1 MTISP
6 PTGGTAERPQ
16 PSREAVAAWRTRLAG
31 APVALDLPTD
41 RPVLDEPYRAA
52 TVPVPVTPA
61 AVAAVTAAGAEPTS
75 GWLVA
80 FAVLLHRFS
89 GQREVVIGTP
99 TDGGAVAH
107 RLALT
112 GHESFRDAVSAVSTP
127 DLPVLGLPE
136 FTALFHPNRPHATA
150 FSAGLVLAD
159 DPRPWSGARL
169 CLLVAGSGDVHL
181 GYDAAVIDTTRAVR
195 IAEHLA
201 QLVRG
206 LHADPDQPIGR
217 LAMLPAAERERVLV
231 GFNDNGVEYADQ
243 RSLDRRVADVAATT
257 PDAIAVSFRDETLT
271 YAELDAAA
279 NRLANHL
286 ASRGAAPG
294 AHVAVF
300 LDRSATAVVVTL
312 ATLRTGAAVVPL
324 DPADYDEWIAYMIRD
339 AEPVAVITDSGLV
352 GRLRSVHRAK
362 PGEYRPDLVVVDSDA
377 EQIAAAPDTWTE
389 VALPPDALSHIVYT
403 SGSTGLPKGA
413 RATHRALVN
422 VLNWTTRAYDITAAS
437 SGTWMSAPGFAIGR
451 MEWMPFLAAGA
462 RLHVADV
469 VTTSSP
475 VRVRDW
481 LLATEASHTLLVT
494 SLAMR
499 VCELH
504 WPADTRLRFMI
515 VLGEPVRG
523 WPADGLPFEIVIS
536 YGATEMAVA
545 TASYD
550 SAAGVRP
557 TAAERDE
564 APTVGRPV
572 ANTRIYLLDRH
583 LAPVPVSAIGEIYV
597 AGTGVCDGYLNQP
610 KLTEERFVANPL
622 PEEPSATLFR
632 TGDLGRWR
640 PDGRLEVIGR
650 QDAQT
655 WVRGVLVETS
665 KVEAA
670 LAALPV
676 VREVAV
682 LASSAG
688 GGQLVGY
695 VVPADPATW
704 DPEAVLDALR
714 HQLPEHQVPTLLIPM
729 SSLTRLANG
738 KLDRQALPKPPSVS
752 APVADEANRYSPFV
766 LTDTQQA
773 YWVGRDDAIEFGG
786 VGCRGYWEWDCS
798 DVDVDRFRQAWQ
810 RMLDRHDALRLVILP
825 DGTQQV
831 LANPPAH
838 PVPVLNLSDLSEV
851 DAQAR
856 LDRLRTALRDAVP
869 PADTYP
875 LWDVRLTLLPG
886 GRTRVHLGLDLL
898 IADAWSYVRV
908 LLPELAAAYADP
920 DGDLPPIGLTFRD
933 YVVSVQGELE
943 STEDY
948 RRAAAYWYDR
958 LDTLPPPPELPKAAA
973 AGRPRFTRREHLLP
987 VAGWTA
993 MKERAAA
1000 EGITP
1005 SGLAIAVFAEV
1016 LRAWSATDRFTL
1028 TVPVASRLAVH
1039 PDVDLVVGD
1048 FTTTSLLA
1056 VTKADGTFADRARAV
1071 QDQLVTDLEHHHVG
1085 GVRVT
1090 RALTSRRGT
1099 TPHAVFPVV
1108 VTSLLGHPPVAAP
1121 APGTLVHTATR
1132 TPQVT
1137 LDLQVSEQD
1146 GALAVG
1152 WESVDEAFPADV
1164 VADMFGAFVRTLE
1177 RLAADD
1183 TAWDLFRFPMV
1194 PADQLAVRAAV
1205 NDTARVVPDL
1215 LVHTPVAEHAALRP
1229 AATAVV
1235 SGSVRLSYA
1244 ELSHRV
1250 NQVGRGLRAAG
1261 ARPGDLVA
1269 VVLRKGWEQVVAV
1282 HGVLAAGAAYLP
1294 IDAGVPAERLRQLLD
1309 HGRVSLVLTQSALAA
1324 EVSWPAGV
1332 RVFAVDTDFAAEDGG
1347 PLEPVQRPDDL
1358 AYVIYTSGSTGQ
1370 PKGVMVDHRAVANA
1384 VLDANARY
1392 DVGVHSRCLA
1402 VSGLHFDLSVYDVF
1416 GMAAAGGTVVLPEAS
1431 DTPDPRRWAELVA
1444 REGITVW
1451 NSVPSLLDLLL
1462 SHVDDGELDSLRTV
1476 VLSGDWIPVT
1486 LPDRVRAAAPG
1497 ARVIA
1502 AGGPTES
1509 CVWSVAYPVGA
1520 VDPALPSIPYGRPTA
1535 NHRYHVLDAH
1545 RQHRPTWVPGEIHI
1559 AGGLATGYWRDRDE
1573 TEARFFPLRDE
1584 ERRVY
1589 ASGDLGRYLPDGS
1602 IEFLG
1607 RTDQQVQ
1614 VHGQRIEPGEIE
1626 AALATHPAVDRAVVV
1641 AAGGRAAERLVAFV
1655 TARAE
1660 EPDPDALWGYLA
1672 NRLPDY
1678 LVPTTIVV
1686 LDSLWLN
1693 GNGKVDRRAL
1703 IAEGDRRTAARQ
1715 VSVPPCGPV
1724 EEAVA
1729 AVWGDLLGVGTV
1741 CRDGHFFQLG
1751 GNSVLA
1757 IRAVAR
1763 IRELFGVALPLSVMF
1778 ARPTVARVAAALIS
1792 DPVRAERVRA
1802 GCALLADERLAELA
1816 S

>member
-6 PTGGTAERPQ
+6 PAGGRADQQRPN
-16 PSREAVAAWRTRLAG
+16 REAVAAWRTRLAG
-31 APVALDLPTD
+31 APVVLDLPAD
-41 RPVLDEPYRAA
+41 RPALDEPHRAA
-52 TVPVPVTPA
+52 TVPVPITPA
-61 AVAAVTAAGAEPTS
+61 AVAAVTAAGAEPTN

-99 TDGGAVAH
+99 DGGGALAH

-112 GHESFRDAVSAVSTP
+112 GHESFHDAVAAVSTP
-127 DLPVLGLPE
+127 DLPALGLAE
-136 FTALFHPNRPHATA
+136 FTTLFHPNRPHATA

-159 DPRPWSGARL
+159 NPRPWSGARL
-169 CLLVAGSGDVHL
+169 SLLVAGSGDVHL
-181 GYDAAVIDTTRAVR
+181 GYDAAVIDTSRAIR

-201 QLVRG
+201 QLVHG
-206 LHADPDQPIGR
+206 LHADPDQPIGL

-231 GFNDNGVEYADQ
+231 GFNDNGVDYADQ
-243 RSLDRRVADVAATT
+243 RSLDRRVADVAARR
-257 PDAIAVSFRDETLT
+257 PDAIAVTYRDETLT
-271 YAELDAAA
+271 YAELDTAV

-294 AHVAVF
+294 VHVAVF
-300 LDRSATAVVVTL
+300 LDRSATAVIATL

-352 GRLRSVHRAK
+352 GRLRSVHRAR
-362 PGEYRPDLVVVDSDA
+362 PGEYRPDLVGVDTDA
-377 EQIAAAPDTWTE
+377 ERIAAEPATWTE
-389 VALPPDALSHIVYT
+389 ISPGPDALSHVVYT

-422 VLNWTTRAYDITAAS
+422 VVNWMTRAYDITAES

-462 RLHVADV
+462 RLHVADA

-481 LLATEASHTLLVT
+481 LLATEVTHALLIT
-494 SLAMR
+494 SFAMR
-499 VCELH
+499 VCQLH

-515 VLGEPVRG
+515 VLGEPVRS
-523 WPADGLPFEIVIS
+523 WPADQPPFEIVIS
-536 YGATEMAVA
+536 YGATELAVA
-545 TASYD
+545 TASFD
-550 SAAGVRP
+550 AAAGVRDR
-557 TAAERDE
+557 AAERRE

-572 ANTRIYLLDRH
+572 ANTRIYLLDHH
-583 LAPVPVSAIGEIYV
+583 LGPVPVSAIGEIYV
-597 AGTGVCDGYLNQP
+597 AGAGVCDGYLNQP
-610 KLTEERFVANPL
+610 KLTAERFVTNPL

-655 WVRGVLVETS
+655 WVRGVLVEIS
-665 KVEAA
+665 KVESA
-670 LAALPV
+670 LAALPG

-682 LASSAG
+682 LASSVG

-704 DPEAVLDALR
+704 APETVLDALR

-729 SSLTRLANG
+729 SSLPRLANG
-738 KLDRQALPKPPSVS
+738 KLDRQTLPKPPSVS

-773 YWVGRDDAIEFGG
+773 YWVGRNDAIELGG
-786 VGCRGYWEWDCS
+786 VGCRGYWEWDCPEL
-798 DVDVDRFRQAWQ
+798 DVDRFRLAWQ
-810 RMLDRHDALRLVILP
+810 RMLDRHDALRLVIRP

-831 LANPPAH
+831 LPNPPAH

-851 DAQAR
+851 DVEAR
-856 LDRLRTALRDAVP
+856 LGRLRATLRDAVP

-875 LWDVRLTLLPG
+875 LWDVALTLLPG
-886 GRTRVHLGLDLL
+886 GRIRVHLGLDLL

-908 LLPELAAAYADP
+908 LLPELAACYADP
-920 DGDLPPIGLTFRD
+920 DAALPPIGLTFRD

-948 RRAAAYWYDR
+948 RRAAAYWHDR
-958 LDTLPPPPELPKAAA
+958 LDTLPPAPELPKATVP
-973 AGRPRFTRREHLLP
+973 GRPRFTRREHLLP
-987 VAGWTA
+987 ARGWSA
-993 MKERAAA
+993 LKERAAG

-1016 LRAWSATDRFTL
+1016 LRGWSATDRFTL
-1028 TVPVASRLAVH
+1028 NVPVASRLAVH

-1048 FTTTSLLA
+1048 FTTTALLA
-1056 VTKADGTFADRARAV
+1056 VTKVDGTFADRARAV
-1071 QDQLVTDLEHHHVG
+1071 QDQLVDDLEHHHVG
-1085 GVRVT
+1085 GVRVA
-1090 RALTSRRGT
+1090 RALTSRRAT
-1099 TPHAVFPVV
+1099 TPHATFPVV
-1108 VTSLLGHPPVAAP
+1108 VTSLLGHPSVRSP

-1164 VADMFGAFVRTLE
+1164 VADMFGAFVKTLA
-1177 RLAADD
+1177 RLVADEQ
-1183 TAWDLFRFPMV
+1183 AWDLFRFPLV
-1194 PADQLAVRAAV
+1194 PEHQLATRAAA
-1205 NDTARVVPDL
+1205 NDTARAVAEL
-1215 LVHTPVAEHAALRP
+1215 LVHTPVAEHAATRP
-1229 AATAVV
+1229 TATAVV
-1235 SGSVRLSYA
+1235 SGDVRLSYA
-1244 ELSHRV
+1244 DLSHRV
-1250 NQVGRGLRAAG
+1250 NQVGRVLRAAG
-1261 ARPGDLVA
+1261 ARPNELVA
-1269 VVLRKGWEQVVAV
+1269 VVMRKGWEQVVAV
-1282 HGVLAAGAAYLP
+1282 HGVLASGAAYLP
-1294 IDAGVPAERLRQLLD
+1294 VDAGVPAERLRHLLA
-1309 HGRVSLVLTQSALAA
+1309 HGRVSLVLTQSAIAA
-1324 EVSWPAGV
+1324 DLSWPPDV
-1332 RVFAVDTDFAAEDGG
+1332 RVFAVDTDFAAADGG
-1347 PLEPVQRPDDL
+1347 PLEPVQQPADL
-1358 AYVIYTSGSTGQ
+1358 AYVIYTSGSTGS

-1402 VSGLHFDLSVYDVF
+1402 VSELHFDLSVYDVF
-1416 GMAAAGGTVVLPEAS
+1416 GMASAGGTVVLPEAS
-1431 DTPDPRRWAELVA
+1431 DVPDPPRWAELVA
-1444 REGITVW
+1444 REDITVW

-1462 SHVDDGELDSLRTV
+1462 CHVDGGALDSLRTV

-1486 LPDRVRAAAPG
+1486 LPARLLAVAPD

-1509 CVWSVAYPVGA
+1509 CVWSVVHPVGA
-1520 VDPALPSIPYGRPTA
+1520 VDPTLPSIPYGRPTA
-1535 NHRYHVLDAH
+1535 NHRCHILDAH
-1545 RQHRPTWVPGEIHI
+1545 RQHRPTWVPGEIHL
-1559 AGGLATGYWRDRDE
+1559 AGDAGLARGYWRDVDE

-1614 VHGQRIEPGEIE
+1614 VNGHRIEPGEIE
-1626 AALATHPAVDRAVVV
+1626 TALAKHPAVDRVVVV
-1641 AAGGRAAERLVAFV
+1641 AAGERPAERLVAFV
-1655 TARAE
+1655 TARDE

-1686 LDSLWLN
+1686 LDALWLN

-1703 IAEGDRRTAARQ
+1703 IAEGNRRGAARQ
-1715 VSVPPCGPV
+1715 PSGPPCGPV

-1729 AVWGDLLGVGTV
+1729 AVWGELLGVDGV
-1741 CRDGHFFQLG
+1741 CRDDQFFQLG
-1751 GNSVLA
+1751 GNSIFA
-1757 IRAVAR
+1757 IRAMAR
-1763 IRELFGVALPLSVMF
+1763 IREMFGAALPLSVMF
-1778 ARPTVARVAAALIS
+1778 ARPTVARVAAALIA
-1792 DPVRAERVRA
+1792 DPTRVERVRT
-1802 GCALLADERLAELA
+1802 DERLAELA